1 MILTNILNFLHML
14 LLFSPI
20 FIFFINKKYFLG
32 LFKYFVLIIILTPMH
47 WPFFDNQ
54 CVSTIVTKKLGD
66 FKETT
71 TTSSFSERYLKW
83 LYKPITELIGWG
95 WNEEGLNKAVYL
107 HWVIN
112 FILVWYYIFFIYF
125 K

>member
-1 MILTNILNFLHML
+1 ML
-14 LLFSPI
+14 LLISPI
-20 FIFFINKKYFLG
+20 FIFFMNKKYFLG

-54 CVSTIVTKKLGD
+54 CISTIITQKLGD
-66 FKETT
+66 FKETD
-71 TTSSFSERYLKW
+71 TTSSFSEKYLKW
-83 LYKPITELIGWG
+83 LYKPITEFFGWG

-107 HWVIN
+107 HWIIN

-125 K
+125 